1 MFCLLLVQKH
11 TRVMMSWALQV
22 TKLPGTTAL
31 CYNILNLL
39 RMFTEYFL
47 GLCCYVIH
55 ETCMSSILEFIV

>member
-1 MFCLLLVQKH
+1 
-11 TRVMMSWALQV
+11 MMSWALQV